1 MFIKA
6 ARSLIKLLE
15 APLDSKLNTF
25 TATIAP
31 SDAITPLYTDPKLP
45 APIKLDE
52 ENLTV
57 AWKSSLYV
65 TRRNENSLEDSEE
78 GLFFVILKQQKS
90 RQAIIKKNPRKPQ
103 GIAIISICSVEDVC
117 PFELLGMHLDKFN

>member
-6 ARSLIKLLE
+6 AHSLIKLLE

-31 SDAITPLYTDPKLP
+31 SDAISPLYTDPKLP

-52 ENLTV
+52 ENMAV

-65 TRRNENSLEDSEE
+65 TLQNENSLEASEE
-78 GLFFVILKQQKS
+78 GLFSVILKQQKS
-90 RQAIIKKNPRKPQ
+90 RKQ
-103 GIAIISICSVEDVC
+103 S
-117 PFELLGMHLDKFN
+117 